1 MIARFIIAAAVI
13 GLLIGGYFYGRDY
26 LRNRKEAE
34 YRRYALVIAET
45 SIAAELY
52 RNSSD
57 SFLVARDSILQK
69 YGVTAEQMLTYKD
82 SFPGDQ
88 NDWASFWKMVS
99 NITDSLANLKI
110 EELNAQA
117 DSAAADSLAADS
129 I

>member
-1 MIARFIIAAAVI
+1 MIGRFIIAAAVI
-13 GLLIGGYFYGRDY
+13 GLLVGGFFYGKDY
-26 LRNRKEAE
+26 LRDRKEAE
-34 YRRYALVIAET
+34 YRRYAMVIAET

-69 YGVTAEQMLTYKD
+69 YGVTAEQMLAYKEN
-82 SFPGDQ
+82 FPGDQ
-88 NDWASFWKMVS
+88 NDWAYFWKMVS

-110 EELNAQA
+110 EELNNKG